1 MSKLTSAFLFIALTL
16 AVGMVVGILNP
27 PGEWYAELNKPFFSP
42 PNWIFAPVWTALYVT
57 IGFVGWR
64 VWTYRRNSSSMP
76 LWFTQMVLNFIWS
89 PVFFGLHLPALAL
102 VIIVMTA
109 LTILAFIINS
119 WTRDKVSA
127 LLFLP
132 YLLWVS
138 FATLLNAAIVI
149 LN

>member
-16 AVGMVVGILNP
+16 AIGMVVGILNP

-109 LTILAFIINS
+109 LTILAFIINT

-127 LLFLP
+127 LLFCHIYYGLVLPP
-132 YLLWVS
+132 YLMRQS
-138 FATLLNAAIVI
+138 
-149 LN
+149 

>member
-16 AVGMVVGILNP
+16 AIGMVVGILNP

>member
-1 MSKLTSAFLFIALTL
+1 MRKLISAFTFIALTL
-16 AVGMVVGILNP
+16 AIGMVIGILNP
-27 PGEWYAELNKPFFSP
+27 PGEWYAALNKPFFSP
-42 PNWIFAPVWTALYVT
+42 PNWIFAPAWTALYVI

-64 VWTYRRNSSSMP
+64 IWTYRRNSSAMR
-76 LWFTQMVLNFIWS
+76 LWFTQMILNFIWS

-109 LTILAFIINS
+109 LVILSFILSS

-132 YLLWVS
+132 YLFWVS

>member
-1 MSKLTSAFLFIALTL
+1 MSKLISAFLFIALTL
-16 AVGMVVGILNP
+16 AIGMVVGILNP

-64 VWTYRRNSSSMP
+64 IWTYRRNSSAMP
-76 LWFTQMVLNFIWS
+76 LWFTQMVLNFFWS
-89 PVFFGLHLPALAL
+89 PVFFGLHFPALAL
-102 VIIVMTA
+102 VVIVMTA
-109 LTILAFIINS
+109 LAILAFIIS
-119 WTRDKVSA
+119 TWIRDKLSS

-132 YLLWVS
+132 YLIWVS
-138 FATLLNAAIVI
+138 FATLLNAAIVV

>member
-1 MSKLTSAFLFIALTL
+1 MRKLISAFTFIALTL
-16 AVGMVVGILNP
+16 AIGMVIGILNP
-27 PGEWYAELNKPFFSP
+27 PGEWYAALNKPFFSP
-42 PNWIFAPVWTALYVT
+42 PNWIFAPAWTALYVI

-64 VWTYRRNSSSMP
+64 IWTYRRNSSAMR
-76 LWFTQMVLNFIWS
+76 LWFTQMILNFIWS

-109 LTILAFIINS
+109 LAILSFIISS

-132 YLLWVS
+132 YLFWVS

>member
-1 MSKLTSAFLFIALTL
+1 MRKLIYAFTFIALTL
-16 AVGMVVGILNP
+16 AIGMVIGILNP
-27 PGEWYAELNKPFFSP
+27 PGEWYAALNKPFFSP
-42 PNWIFAPVWTALYVT
+42 PNWIFAPAWTALYVI

-64 VWTYRRNSSSMP
+64 IWTYRRNSSAMR
-76 LWFTQMVLNFIWS
+76 LWFTQMILNFIWS

-109 LTILAFIINS
+109 LAILSFILSS

-132 YLLWVS
+132 YLFWVS
-138 FATLLNAAIVI
+138 FATLLNAAILI

>member
-16 AVGMVVGILNP
+16 AIGMVVGILNP

-42 PNWIFAPVWTALYVT
+42 PNWIFAPVWIALYVT

-64 VWTYRRNSSSMP
+64 VWRYRRNSSSMP